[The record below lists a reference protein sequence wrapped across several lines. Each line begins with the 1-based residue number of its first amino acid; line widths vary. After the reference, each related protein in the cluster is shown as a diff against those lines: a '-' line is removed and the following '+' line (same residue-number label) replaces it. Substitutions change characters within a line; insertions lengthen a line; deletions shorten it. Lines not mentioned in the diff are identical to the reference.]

1 MSGLEFTTIKHASL
15 DRLYDLVSDLHRQ
28 INNEFD
34 PTPKV
39 LDLLEIVNEI
49 FSELDFIDSGAEK
62 DWEETE
68 TK

>member
-1 MSGLEFTTIKHASL
+1 MQELEFTTVKHTSL
-15 DRLYDLVSDLHRQ
+15 DRLYELVSDLHRQ

-49 FSELDFIDSGAEK
+49 FSELDFLDNGTEE
-62 DWEETE
+62 DWEEE
-68 TK
+68 KE